1 MWGCY
6 NCLQSDA
13 LCHSI
18 VPGVHTRRISRSS
31 IVVHEIRL
39 SVGATEESPC
49 MTLIVSYDESHGLWK
64 MHPVYIVDCDK
75 CRYKSLPVVG

>member
-49 MTLIVSYDESHGLWK
+49 MALIASYEGDSHRYKL
-64 MHPVYIVDCDK
+64 HPAHVVDCGK
-75 CRYKSLPVVG
+75 CKYKSLPAVG